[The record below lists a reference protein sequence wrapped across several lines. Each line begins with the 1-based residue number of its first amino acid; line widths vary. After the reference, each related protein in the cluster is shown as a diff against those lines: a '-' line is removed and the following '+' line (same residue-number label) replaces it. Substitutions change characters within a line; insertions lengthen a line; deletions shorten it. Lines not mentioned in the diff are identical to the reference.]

1 MTQKTTFPP
10 DLLRRFAPAPYVF
23 SIVRDHQCV
32 WIEANDL
39 EVALAIRRSCML
51 QSKESRTRVLFWK
64 LIRDSASPRG
74 GSEMWIIVN
83 GPLRTLHLGTGTI
96 IIYDTERSELLGF
109 IAHDVDSE
117 QLVTA
122 LIPLLTSRERWPKS
136 LQGGFLQRSDDS
148 TLHDDN

>member
-23 SIVRDHQCV
+23 SIVHDHQRV

-74 GSEMWIIVN
+74 GSEILIFVN
-83 GPLRTLHLGTGTI
+83 GPHRALHLGVGTI

-109 IAHDVDSE
+109 IAHDIDSE

-122 LIPLLTSRERWPKS
+122 LIPLLTSRERWPKNPRVV
-136 LQGGFLQRSDDS
+136 F
-148 TLHDDN
+148 TKK

>member
-51 QSKESRTRVLFWK
+51 QSKESRTRVLFWE

-74 GSEMWIIVN
+74 GSEI
-83 GPLRTLHLGTGTI
+83 LAKAT
-96 IIYDTERSELLGF
+96 
-109 IAHDVDSE
+109 DVDLEAASMI
-117 QLVTA
+117 L
-122 LIPLLTSRERWPKS
+122 KS
-136 LQGGFLQRSDDS
+136 PSNPNFASNLQIFRQ
-148 TLHDDN
+148 H